1 MSQSKRFGPVEA
13 ELLQQISDPEYLS
26 ARVPGISDVLEGAD
40 MMRALQSEIRARSR
54 LEDINAV
61 HVAKINMAFMLM
73 LENVHNAGCTC
84 QEGLW
89 GPRGHKQWFFDWL
102 KQFGEAY
109 DTSEKVKV

>member
-1 MSQSKRFGPVEA
+1 MNRRFGPVET
-13 ELLQQISDPEYLS
+13 ELLQQVSDPEYLS
-26 ARVPGISDVLEGAD
+26 ARVPGVAEVIEGAD
-40 MMRALQSEIRARSR
+40 ALRDMQAEIRARTR
-54 LEDINAV
+54 VGELNGV
-61 HVAKINMAFMLM
+61 MVAKINMALMLM

-109 DTSEKVKV
+109 DLKEKVTV